1 MAESR
6 RYISNEFLEEFE
18 DNEQNIILIKKKI
31 NEYSFKLNNENE
43 KHANQS
49 IYCGIGGILY
59 MDIVLYEY
67 NNDYIYLEFGN
78 NIIKRINRYTCKNCI
93 SFLEGNIGVVSL
105 SCVLN
110 EYIENDKGVDININ
124 TLIQNLRDNSE
135 ELLQINSNCELLYG
149 KTGYIYSLLFCK
161 NTWIN
166 TKFKF
171 FILKNLYN
179 IMNSIFEYGLTKAE
193 KYYNNTFL
201 SLYFEWHKQV
211 YLGSAH
217 GYAGI
222 FLILYKLILFLFKH
236 IDDLSISLILC
247 YNNEVVDLNN
257 LDKNEMN
264 KCKNVVISKLNENI
278 KLIYK
283 VVDEIFQ
290 FYLTDEYNVYSS
302 VRRKQKSQ
310 EISNT
315 IDNGNNYI
323 KKKEQLI
330 QWCHGNVGF
339 IILLIELLK
348 YKYAPMDFKEKYNQ
362 TFLEKMGFLIWKK
375 GLLYKGFGLCHG
387 ISGNGIVFLYLYNL
401 TNDKKW
407 YNMALKY
414 ALFSIKYFDKFYNI
428 PDRPNSLYEGYAGLV
443 VFLSFIVNPH
453 LTYFLGYDFP
463 NNLIST
469 DV

>member
-1 MAESR
+1 MEESK

-18 DNEQNIILIKKKI
+18 DNEENIILIKKKI
-31 NEYSFKLNNENE
+31 NELSFRLNSENE

-59 MDIVLYEY
+59 MDIILYEH

-78 NIIKRINRYTCKNCI
+78 NILKKINNYTCKNCI
-93 SFLEGNIGVVSL
+93 SFLEGNIGVISL

-110 EYIENDKGVDININ
+110 QYIENNKSLEKNIK
-124 TLIQNLRDNSE
+124 TLVQNIKENSK

-149 KTGYIYSLLFCK
+149 KSGYIYSVLFCK

-166 TKFKF
+166 SKFRF

-179 IMNSIFEYGLTKAE
+179 VMNSIFEYGLTKAE
-193 KYYNNTFL
+193 KHFNNTFL
-201 SLYFEWHKQV
+201 SLYFKWHKQI

-222 FLILYKLILFLFKH
+222 FLILYKLIIFFYKY
-236 IDDLSISLILC
+236 INDLSISLILC
-247 YNNEVVDLNN
+247 YNDELINLNDLDENEI
-257 LDKNEMN
+257 N
-264 KCKNVVISKLNENI
+264 KCKNVVISKLDDNI

-302 VRRKQKSQ
+302 VRRKHKS
-310 EISNT
+310 EEKDNV
-315 IDNGNNYI
+315 IDNFKKK

-348 YKYAPMDFKEKYNQ
+348 YKYVPIYFKEKYNHE
-362 TFLEKMGFLIWKK
+362 FLENMGYLIWEK

-407 YNMALKY
+407 YIMALKY
-414 ALFSIKYFDKFYNI
+414 ALFSIKYFKKFYNI
-428 PDRPNSLYEGYAGLV
+428 PDRPDSLYEGYAGLI
-443 VFLSFIVNPH
+443 VFLSFVLKPD

-463 NNLIST
+463 NSIIST
-469 DV
+469 HM